1 MTEVSA
7 VSFIPPT
14 PEEEA
19 IYEWQTWVGDF
30 GEPGQRK
37 LKSSSVL
44 ISRCGGVGGAVA
56 LYLAAAGIGRL
67 VLAHAGN
74 VKPSDLNRQILMT
87 HDWLGKPRV
96 ESARRRL
103 LALNPRVQIDAIPE
117 NITESNAQSLIGQV
131 DLVADCAP
139 VFAERF
145 LMNREAVR
153 QKKPLVECAMFELEA
168 QLTTIIPGLTPCL
181 ACLYPFEPP
190 AWKRQFPVFGAV
202 SGTIGAL
209 AAMEAIKVLTCLGT
223 PLTNR
228 LLLANLRDMTFRT
241 INISA
246 NPSCPVCRTS

>member
-1 MTEVSA
+1 M
-7 VSFIPPT
+7 SFIPPT

-19 IYEWQTWVGDF
+19 IYEWQRWVGDF
-30 GEPGQRK
+30 GESGQRK

-44 ISRCGGVGGAVA
+44 ISRCGGVGGTVA

-168 QLTTIIPGLTPCL
+168 QLTTIIPGITPCL

-202 SGTIGAL
+202 SGMIGAL
-209 AAMEAIKVLTCLGT
+209 AAMEAIKVLTSLGT

-241 INISA
+241 IKISA

>member
-1 MTEVSA
+1 M
-7 VSFIPPT
+7 
-14 PEEEA
+14 
-19 IYEWQTWVGDF
+19 
-30 GEPGQRK
+30 
-37 LKSSSVL
+37 
-44 ISRCGGVGGAVA
+44 
-56 LYLAAAGIGRL
+56 GIG
-67 VLAHAGN
+67 
-74 VKPSDLNRQILMT
+74 
-87 HDWLGKPRV
+87 
-96 ESARRRL
+96 E
-103 LALNPRVQIDAIPE
+103 
-117 NITESNAQSLIGQV
+117 V

-246 NPSCPVCRTS
+246 NPSCPICQTS